1 MSAWVCTGTGHWTPT
16 GGILGLEVSEAVGRL
31 WAAQRGNPRAGC
43 GPRSFSSGAE
53 EGSPR
58 HFCSSS
64 ALLFPHYSS
73 HDKPSPVQKT
83 LFPLPSELIATCTGN
98 CGRRTLRSG
107 AHFCPGQVLPCLGL
121 LLFASWQGPLKLAGF
136 QQFLLF
142 GCHGLGRERLCPMS
156 RARIPLH
163 QGEAQG
169 HGCHFPKAKWGLTKL
184 IKSSF

>member
-1 MSAWVCTGTGHWTPT
+1 MVPRVLAVVLKREAPGISAVPLLCFFLTTALMT
-16 GGILGLEVSEAVGRL
+16 S
-31 WAAQRGNPRAGC
+31 RALC
-43 GPRSFSSGAE
+43 R
-53 EGSPR
+53 
-58 HFCSSS
+58 
-64 ALLFPHYSS
+64 
-73 HDKPSPVQKT
+73 KT

-98 CGRRTLRSG
+98 CGRRTLRRG

-156 RARIPLH
+156 GARIPLH